1 VAEEGGSGQGNG
13 AEPAAPEAG
22 PVPNPDGAVFISYAS
37 RDAGVA
43 TALVESLERHGIAC
57 WIAPRDVDAGA
68 PYADSIVRAISGA
81 KALVL
86 VLSENSVA
94 SMHVSKEVER
104 ASSKRRPVIALR
116 IDDAPLSPAL
126 EYFVGESHW
135 IDARAGGMDAALAK
149 LISAI
154 RKSAPTAPGVV
165 APVTLSA
172 GEAPAAHREGRRSQ
186 MLLATGLAVVA
197 VAIGALLADKFW
209 PAKHVAR
216 QQPGAPA
223 TSGAPD
229 IAPGTTAIPDKSVA
243 VLPFLDMSEKKDQE
257 YFSDGLSE
265 ELIDM
270 LTKIPD
276 LRVPART
283 SSFYFKGKSEDIPTI
298 ARRLLVAH
306 VLEGSVRKS
315 GNHLRVTAQL
325 VRADNGYHLWSE
337 TYDRELDDVFKVQD
351 EIAAAVVGALKVSL
365 IGAQDQKRAA
375 APNSDAYTLYLQGRE
390 ISRHASTKADFD
402 KAVEYFR
409 RSLKAD
415 PTFADAWQYLMFA
428 LSDEVI
434 DRSVKPELVSAEMR
448 HAASEV
454 NALVPGSAEA
464 HHAAA
469 QIYWSL
475 DWNWQAATAEYRR
488 VYELTPND
496 YAAVRQF
503 ADVNLC
509 VVGDDTTALRL
520 YQRAIELDPV
530 ADWNYQQ
537 IAYYYLDVGM
547 LSEAESA
554 IRKAIDLN
562 PMSAERNAFLGQILI
577 ARELPRDALAA
588 VQRESDE
595 SARRWGLA
603 LAYQALGRKADA
615 DLALSNAERQDADTN
630 AYGIAEVHAYRGEM
644 DQAFAWLER
653 AYRQRDF
660 SVSSI
665 KCDPLLNNLKG
676 DPRYKAF
683 LRKMNLPE

>member
-276 LRVPART
+276 LRVPT
-283 SSFYFKGKSEDIPTI
+283 FQP
-298 ARRLLVAH
+298 
-306 VLEGSVRKS
+306 
-315 GNHLRVTAQL
+315 LR
-325 VRADNGYHLWSE
+325 G
-337 TYDRELDDVFKVQD
+337 
-351 EIAAAVVGALKVSL
+351 G
-365 IGAQDQKRAA
+365 
-375 APNSDAYTLYLQGRE
+375 
-390 ISRHASTKADFD
+390 
-402 KAVEYFR
+402 
-409 RSLKAD
+409 
-415 PTFADAWQYLMFA
+415 
-428 LSDEVI
+428 
-434 DRSVKPELVSAEMR
+434 
-448 HAASEV
+448 
-454 NALVPGSAEA
+454 
-464 HHAAA
+464 
-469 QIYWSL
+469 YWSRMCSK
-475 DWNWQAATAEYRR
+475 AA
-488 VYELTPND
+488 
-496 YAAVRQF
+496 YA
-503 ADVNLC
+503 NL
-509 VVGDDTTALRL
+509 VTTCA
-520 YQRAIELDPV
+520 
-530 ADWNYQQ
+530 
-537 IAYYYLDVGM
+537 
-547 LSEAESA
+547 
-554 IRKAIDLN
+554 
-562 PMSAERNAFLGQILI
+562 
-577 ARELPRDALAA
+577 
-588 VQRESDE
+588 
-595 SARRWGLA
+595 
-603 LAYQALGRKADA
+603 
-615 DLALSNAERQDADTN
+615 
-630 AYGIAEVHAYRGEM
+630 
-644 DQAFAWLER
+644 
-653 AYRQRDF
+653 
-660 SVSSI
+660 
-665 KCDPLLNNLKG
+665 
-676 DPRYKAF
+676 
-683 LRKMNLPE
+683 